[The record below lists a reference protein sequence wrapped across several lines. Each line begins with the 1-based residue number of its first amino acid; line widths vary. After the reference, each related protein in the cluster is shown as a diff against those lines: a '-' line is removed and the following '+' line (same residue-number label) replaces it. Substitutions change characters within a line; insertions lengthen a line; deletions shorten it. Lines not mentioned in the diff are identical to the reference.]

1 MLGIEIGVA
10 SCVCLV
16 LDKELRDRV
25 LWTLMSMNYAY
36 TYVVVEF
43 SGNYRYT

>member
-1 MLGIEIGVA
+1 MLSIDIGVA

-16 LDKELRDRV
+16 LDRELLVRV